1 MDCVS
6 PSLSIPGPSI
16 LWSWGPQ
23 INLDVWS
30 LSLGLFLSPSA
41 ISCLLFLSAGTWAQ
55 HQGGFGWAWVTPSLN
70 YTTACGVG
78 PEDLNSSVYFH
89 MHVAFTQAPSG
100 DASTY
105 KKGRAP
111 HKQDI
116 TKALKRLTGKVFTI
130 RREWH
135 MPLVRNMSYRPQ
147 HGVRG
152 AACYLATGSWHWV
165 PYLPTLKCTGK
176 ESPMPLGGSWDWLA
190 SQPTNQWAPALGRE
204 SQKIGCRA
212 MEKHGKHQLPT
223 STWSSTYVH
232 TQYDSG
238 THMYHTCTH
247 TPQMFM

>member
-1 MDCVS
+1 MIDCVS
-6 PSLSIPGPSI
+6 PGLSIPGPSI

-23 INLDVWS
+23 IDLDVLS

-55 HQGGFGWAWVTPSLN
+55 HQGGFGWTWVTPSLY

-89 MHVAFTQAPSG
+89 MRVAFTQAPSG

-147 HGVRG
+147 SPSDTQHGVRG
-152 AACYLATGSWHWV
+152 AACYLATDSWHWV

-176 ESPMPLGGSWDWLA
+176 ESPMPLGG
-190 SQPTNQWAPALGRE
+190 RE
-204 SQKIGCRA
+204 G
-212 MEKHGKHQLPT
+212 
-223 STWSSTYVH
+223 W
-232 TQYDSG
+232 SG
-238 THMYHTCTH
+238 TE
-247 TPQMFM
+247 